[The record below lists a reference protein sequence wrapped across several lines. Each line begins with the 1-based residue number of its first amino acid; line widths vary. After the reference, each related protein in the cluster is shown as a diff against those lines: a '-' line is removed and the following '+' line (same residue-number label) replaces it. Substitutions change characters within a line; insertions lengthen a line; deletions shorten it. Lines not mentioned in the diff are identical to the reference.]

1 MGYTGQDVAAD
12 SDVVCEKLSVSW
24 VAAKDPAPIVGDS
37 EYAHAQGE
45 MMGHKMELKLLTVLG
60 DGDCLYL
67 AICVSVYLQLNYLF
81 QEEYE
86 TILSDH
92 LRKADEPVPI
102 EFLNLKAMSGIGKQI
117 VENTAVPGTK
127 KSDLKHAAPFR
138 ALLAEHITSNQGKFI
153 SRGLQKH
160 IGSCGGGTRSN
171 AKKAPK
177 KFFEPLIKSIKTAG
191 TYWEEEN
198 GLVLSDFTPSLDVL
212 LLYSPE
218 AVSEE
223 SQSNTLH
230 FFRNQ
235 HTQLI
240 SSDRVKKVCI
250 VLHMINPGWRFHLG
264 NDTQTGKRKRKC
276 TERSTDENHYE
287 PVMFDANP
295 RFQLP
300 GMDDETLAA
309 LTKPANARA
318 GDF

>member
-1 MGYTGQDVAAD
+1 M
-12 SDVVCEKLSVSW
+12 SW

-92 LRKADEPVPI
+92 LRKDDELVPL

-117 VENTAVPGTK
+117 VENTASPGTK

-138 ALLAEHITSNQGKFI
+138 ALLAAHLTSNEGKFR
-153 SRGLQKH
+153 SHFKELPKH
-160 IGSCGGGTRSN
+160 IGSCVDGTRSK
-171 AKKAPK
+171 ARKAPK
-177 KFFEPLIKSIKTAG
+177 IFLEPVIKSIKTAG
-191 TYWEEEN
+191 SYWEDEN
-198 GLVLSDFTPSLDVL
+198 GVILSDFTPSLDVL

-264 NDTQTGKRKRKC
+264 NDTHTGKRKRKC

>member
-1 MGYTGQDVAAD
+1 M
-12 SDVVCEKLSVSW
+12 SW

-45 MMGHKMELKLLTVLG
+45 MMGHKMELKLFTVLG
-60 DGDCLYL
+60 LGDCLYL
-67 AICVSVYLQLNYLF
+67 AICVSVYFQLNYLF

-86 TILSDH
+86 KIMSDH
-92 LRKADEPVPI
+92 LRKDDELVPL

-138 ALLAEHITSNQGKFI
+138 ALLAEHITSNQGKFNPHFK
-153 SRGLQKH
+153 GPPKH
-160 IGSCGGGTRSN
+160 IGSCGGGTRSG
-171 AKKAPK
+171 KQVPK
-177 KFFEPLIKSIKTAG
+177 KFFEMWITYIKTAG

-235 HTQLI
+235 HNQLI

-250 VLHMINPGWRFHLG
+250 VLHMINPGSNYHFG
-264 NDTQTGKRKRKC
+264 NDTDPPPTGKRKRKC

-300 GMDDETLAA
+300 GMDDETLAV

-318 GDF
+318 GDS